1 MRRKVTQA
9 KTWVVKVGSSLVT
22 DEGQG
27 LNKALISK
35 WSEQI
40 IKLRNE
46 GIEIVLVSSGSVAAG
61 MRSLGWKDRPE
72 ALHQVQVAAA
82 VGQANLV
89 RNYEEVFAHHNVITA
104 QVLLTHADFQ
114 NRQRYL
120 NARAT
125 FRSMMELGVLPV
137 VNENDTVAVDE
148 IRFGDNDSLAAMVAN
163 LIEADLLV
171 LLTDQDGLYDA
182 NPCSH
187 TEAQMIHEAQATDP
201 KLKDYAGDSCGNFG
215 TGGML
220 TKVNAALIA
229 AKTGGA
235 TIIANG
241 RTDNILEKISAEN
254 VGTLL
259 LGQSAGAVARKQWLA
274 TQLHVSGTL
283 TLDEGAIKHLY
294 ESGSSLLPV
303 GVVKVVGKFARG
315 DLVSCIDSKGQEM
328 ARGLVNY
335 SIEDAQLII
344 GKRSQEISQILG
356 SIGDPELIHR
366 DNLALCIPSA

>member
-1 MRRKVTQA
+1 MREQVTQA

-22 DEGQG
+22 NDGQG
-27 LNKALISK
+27 LNKSLISM
-35 WSEQI
+35 WSNQI
-40 IKLRNE
+40 VKLRQC

-61 MRSLGWKDRPE
+61 MRSLGWNERPD

-89 RNYEEVFAHHNVITA
+89 RNYEEVFAEHNVITA

-171 LLTDQDGLYDA
+171 LLTDQEGLYDE
-182 NPCSH
+182 NPSSN
-187 TEAQMIHEAQATDP
+187 TDAKMIHEANANDP
-201 KLKDYAGDSCGNFG
+201 QLQEYAGDTGGKFG

-220 TKVNAALIA
+220 TKVNAAVIA
-229 AKTGGA
+229 AKTGVN

-241 RTDNILEKISAEN
+241 RIDNILEKINSREI
-254 VGTLL
+254 GTLL
-259 LGQSAGAVARKQWLA
+259 LGQSTGTVAKKQWLM
-274 TQLHVSGTL
+274 TQLHVRGTL
-283 TLDEGAIKHLY
+283 TLDDGAVKHLC

-303 GVVKVVGKFARG
+303 GVVKIAGEFSRG
-315 DLVSCIDSKGQEM
+315 DLVSCVDGKGVEL

-335 SIEDAQLII
+335 SHQDAQLII
-344 GKRSQEISQILG
+344 GKRSQEILQILG

-366 DNLALCIPSA
+366 DNLAIV

>member
-1 MRRKVTQA
+1 MREKVLQA

-22 DEGQG
+22 NDGQG
-27 LNKALISK
+27 LNKELIAK

-40 IKLRNE
+40 IKLRE
-46 GIEIVLVSSGSVAAG
+46 QGIEIILVSSGSVAAG
-61 MRSLGWKDRPE
+61 MRSLGWDERPD
-72 ALHQVQVAAA
+72 ALHEVQVAAA

-89 RNYEEVFAHHNVITA
+89 RNYEEMFAKHDVITA
-104 QVLLTHADFQ
+104 QVLLTHADFK

-163 LIEADLLV
+163 LIDADLLV
-171 LLTDQDGLYDA
+171 LLTDQEGLYDS
-182 NPCSH
+182 NPRINPDAKMIA
-187 TEAQMIHEAQATDP
+187 EAKASDP
-201 KLKDYAGDSCGNFG
+201 SLCDFAGDTGGKYG

-220 TKVNAALIA
+220 TKVNAAKIA
-229 AKTGGA
+229 AKAGVS

-241 RTDNILEKISAEN
+241 RIEDVLHQISFDD

-259 LGQSAGAVARKQWLA
+259 LGQSEGAVARKQWLA

-283 TLDEGAIKHLY
+283 TLDDGAVQKLK
-294 ESGSSLLPV
+294 ESGSSLLSV
-303 GVVKVVGKFARG
+303 GVTNVDGEFSRG
-315 DLVSCIDSKGQEM
+315 DLVSCVDGEGNEL

-335 SIEDAQLII
+335 SSQDAQLVA
-344 GKRSQEISQILG
+344 GKRSRDITEILG
-356 SIGDPELIHR
+356 SIGDKELIHR
-366 DNLALCIPSA
+366 DNLVFI

>member
-1 MRRKVTQA
+1 MRKQITQA

-22 DEGQG
+22 NEGQG

-35 WSEQI
+35 WSDQI
-40 IKLRNE
+40 VKLRQQ

-61 MRSLGWKDRPE
+61 MRSLGWEKRPE
-72 ALHQVQVAAA
+72 ALHQIQVAAA

-89 RNYEEVFAHHNVITA
+89 RNYEEVFAQHSVITA

-163 LIEADLLV
+163 LIDADVLV
-171 LLTDQDGLYDA
+171 LLTDQDGLYSA

-187 TEAQMIHEAQATDP
+187 EDVEMIYEAQAIDP
-201 KLKDYAGDSCGNFG
+201 KLKEYAGDSCGKFG

-220 TKVNAALIA
+220 TKVNAAVIA
-229 AKTGGA
+229 AKTGVA
-235 TIIANG
+235 TVIANG
-241 RTDNILEKISAEN
+241 RIDNILDKIGDEN

-259 LGQSAGAVARKQWLA
+259 LGQSVGTVARKQWLM
-274 TQLHVSGTL
+274 TQLHVRGTV
-283 TLDEGAIKHLY
+283 TLDDGAVRHLH

-303 GVVKVVGKFARG
+303 GVVKVVGEFARG
-315 DLVSCIDSKGQEM
+315 DLVSCVDSNGQEL
-328 ARGLVNY
+328 ARGLINY
-335 SIEDAQLII
+335 SHNDAQLII

-366 DNLALCIPSA
+366 DNLAFV